1 MYAGICI
8 RIGKR
13 LKRRV
18 GAFKCVLGRIVFG
31 WTPLTLRVLK
41 FCTKCL
47 RMRRTTDASTAPAPS
62 VNIAIP
68 FRIYSNYF
76 LVELPITC
84 IMSTKVGRGQHRPNP
99 RHINV
104 YSDSPSLYFGL
115 FTLILRKIGN
125 YTPICTA
132 YIPPTADP
140 VSFR

>member
-1 MYAGICI
+1 MYASVCI

-18 GAFKCVLGRIVFG
+18 GAFKCVLGRVVFG

-84 IMSTKVGRGQHRPNP
+84 IMSTKVDRGQHRINRVTSTFIAICLRFISDYLRLFYAKLVIIRLYVP
-99 RHINV
+99 HI
-104 YSDSPSLYFGL
+104 YRLPL
-115 FTLILRKIGN
+115 
-125 YTPICTA
+125 TP
-132 YIPPTADP
+132 
-140 VSFR
+140 